1 MRIHLSTSANNELV
15 PFNYQQKLLGVLHR
29 WLGTNELHDKISLY
43 SFSWLKGGKRY
54 KNGLHFPYGANWF
67 ISFCEEKYVKAIIN
81 AIMDSP
87 DMFCGMKVE
96 RIVIQETPDL
106 STQNHFQLGSP
117 IFIKRFCDGN
127 HKHFT
132 YKDENT
138 GEMMAETLRR
148 KMQIAGLPEDPS
160 LKIEFDLS
168 YPNKKEKLITIHNIS
183 NKCSMCPLIIEGTP
197 LTKAFAWNCG
207 IGSLTGS
214 GCGSII

>member
-67 ISFCEEKYVKAIIN
+67 ISFCEENYVKTIIN

-96 RIVIQETPDL
+96 RIVIQ
-106 STQNHFQLGSP
+106 
-117 IFIKRFCDGN
+117 
-127 HKHFT
+127 
-132 YKDENT
+132 
-138 GEMMAETLRR
+138 
-148 KMQIAGLPEDPS
+148 
-160 LKIEFDLS
+160 
-168 YPNKKEKLITIHNIS
+168 
-183 NKCSMCPLIIEGTP
+183 
-197 LTKAFAWNCG
+197 
-207 IGSLTGS
+207 
-214 GCGSII
+214 

>member
-1 MRIHLSTSANNELV
+1 MRLHIITTSNTTIV
-15 PFNYQQKLLGVLHR
+15 PFNYQQKVIGTVHS
-29 WLGTNELHDKISLY
+29 WLGKNELHDKISLY
-43 SFSWLKGGKRY
+43 SFSWLKGSKIY
-54 KNGLHFPYGANWF
+54 KNGLTFPKGANWF
-67 ISFCEEKYVKAIIN
+67 ISFHEDIYIKNLVNQISEYPNI
-81 AIMDSP
+81 
-87 DMFCGMKVE
+87 FCGMKVRE
-96 RIVIQETPDL
+96 IIIQETPDL

-117 IFIKRFCDGN
+117 VFIKRFYDDN

-132 YKDENT
+132 YKDENS
-138 GEMMAETLRR
+138 GELMAETLRH

-168 YPNKKEKLITIHNIS
+168 YPNKKEKLVTIHNIS
-183 NKCSMCPLIIEGTP
+183 NKCSMCPLIIHGTP